1 MNRTMKQMISVI
13 LSACLLLALALPALA
28 AGDGD
33 DPNVYVNEGKYV
45 ADEWVDTDSTYV
57 FDPAS
62 GTLTI
67 NDHGNAVPVNDE
79 KAFYEWIKTI
89 APGVKTVY
97 IPKTSE
103 LENFSIG
110 EATEEDVEFWG
121 EDYQNVYYS
130 KVFWKAFS
138 YLYNLE
144 RFEVEAGNP
153 EFETKDGVLYT
164 RHCYDLVHYP
174 AAKPDKTYTVDKWC
188 MLNIYPYAFCNTRFL
203 ERLEL
208 AYSHCGNSDYLIV
221 EEYAFSALDLDTGE
235 PRESS
240 IKEISYYGTKKEFS
254 DLISYHEGNEAARQA
269 EIDCRET
276 DFIHDAI
283 AYIKFNV
290 FIMFRLRFDFLRY
303 LTPGSR

>member
-1 MNRTMKQMISVI
+1 MNRTIKQLLSVI
-13 LSACLLLALALPALA
+13 LSVCVMLTLALPALA

-33 DPNVYVNEGKYV
+33 DPNVYVNKGVYTV
-45 ADEWVDTDSTYV
+45 DDYTDTDSTYV
-57 FDPAS
+57 FDPAA

-79 KAFYEWIKTI
+79 AAFYTWIKTI

-97 IPKTSE
+97 IPKDSE

-110 EATEEDVEFWG
+110 ELTEEDIEFWG
-121 EDYQNVYYS
+121 EDYQNVYNS

-144 RFEVEAGNP
+144 RFEVEAGNM
-153 EFETKDGVLYT
+153 EFEAKDGVLYT

-221 EEYAFSALDLDTGE
+221 EEYAFSALDLDSGE

-254 DLISYHEGNEAARQA
+254 DLISYYEGNDAAQQA
-269 EIDCRET
+269 EIDCQPT
-276 DFIHDAI
+276 DFMHDMI
-283 AYIKFNV
+283 AYIKFNF
-290 FIMFRLRFDFLRY
+290 FIMFRIQFDVLRY
-303 LTPGSR
+303 LVPRS